1 MQSLCTKRIGEVIIV
16 TVSDQIIAVMNDL
29 CQKFGIAIDWSQE
42 NVIPYLTEL
51 AGKYISYEIATSI
64 AWSAIFGAVLLI
76 SAIICKIAYKT
87 DNSSF
92 IFFMTIIT
100 VFATIIFIVVFS
112 TQLFDIIECLT
123 IPEKTI
129 IEYVSMLL
137 RQM

>member
-1 MQSLCTKRIGEVIIV
+1 M

-29 CQKFGIAIDWSQE
+29 CQKFGIAIDWSNE

-51 AGKYISYEIATSI
+51 AGKYVSYEIATSI
-64 AWSAIFGAVLLI
+64 AWAAILGVVLLV

-87 DNSSF
+87 DNDDF
-92 IFFMTIIT
+92 RFCMTIIT

-112 TQLFDIIECLT
+112 TQMFDIIECLT

-129 IEYVSMLL
+129 IEYISALL
-137 RQM
+137 RRQ

>member
-1 MQSLCTKRIGEVIIV
+1 MIIM

-51 AGKYISYEIATSI
+51 AGRYIDYEIATSI
-64 AWSAIFGAVLLI
+64 AWAAISGVILLV
-76 SAIICKIAYKT
+76 SAIICKIAHKT
-87 DNSSF
+87 DSDE
-92 IFFMTIIT
+92 FMFCMTLIT
-100 VFATIIFIVVFS
+100 VFATVIFIVVFS

-129 IEYVSMLL
+129 IEYINMLL
-137 RQM
+137 RQK

>member
-1 MQSLCTKRIGEVIIV
+1 MQSLCAKRTGEVIIV
-16 TVSDQIIAVMNDL
+16 IVSDQIIAVMNDL
-29 CQKFGIAIDWSQE
+29 CQKLGIAIDWSQE

-64 AWSAIFGAVLLI
+64 AWSAILVAVLLI

-87 DNSSF
+87 DNSDF
-92 IFFMTIIT
+92 IFSMTIIT
-100 VFATIIFIVVFS
+100 VFATIIFIVTFS

-129 IEYVSMLL
+129 IEYISMLL
-137 RQM
+137 RQT